1 MGIVAFNYDA
11 WVARYPELAGSVSP
25 QLAAAYF
32 AEAELYC
39 DNTPGSIVTDESRR
53 SLFLNMLVSHIAQLN
68 APLNGQPSQ
77 TLVGRISS
85 ASQGSVTVSIA
96 NDYPPGTVQW
106 FQATKYG
113 AAYWVATSP
122 YRTAKYVP
130 APVRNMD
137 PFRPIRSW

>member
-39 DNTPGSIVTDESRR
+39 DNTPGSIVSDETRR

-68 APLNGQPSQ
+68 APINGQSSQ
-77 TLVGRISS
+77 TLVGRITS
-85 ASQGSVTVSIA
+85 ASEGSVSVSVE
-96 NDYPPGTVQW
+96 NTSLPGSAQW
-106 FQATKYG
+106 YQQTKYG
-113 AAYWVATSP
+113 AAYWAATAP

-130 APVRNMD
+130 GPQRIMD
-137 PFRPIRSW
+137 PFRPW

>member
-1 MGIVAFNYDA
+1 MSVIFDYQL
-11 WVARYPELAGSVSP
+11 WILRYPEFASSVSP
-25 QLAAAYF
+25 QLAAIYF
-32 AEAELYC
+32 EEAEIYC
-39 DNTPGSIVTDESRR
+39 DNTPNSIVSDEGRR
-53 SLFLNMLVSHIAQLN
+53 RIYLGQLTAHIAQLN

-85 ASQGSVTVSIA
+85 ASQGSVSVSIA

-113 AAYWVATSP
+113 AAYWAATSP

-130 APVRNMD
+130 GPVRNMD

>member
-1 MGIVAFNYDA
+1 MGIVAFDYDA
-11 WVARYPELAGSVSP
+11 WVVRYPELAGSVSP

-32 AEAELYC
+32 TEAELYC
-39 DNTPGSIVTDESRR
+39 DNTPGSIVTDENRR

-85 ASQGSVTVSIA
+85 ATQGSISVSIA

-106 FQATKYG
+106 YQVTKYG
-113 AAYWVATSP
+113 AAYWAATAA

-130 APVRNMD
+130 GPVRNMD